1 MIIFQT
7 SKPFS
12 AGPKYRGCYIV
23 AIDGTGVSTYS
34 HKHCEYCLHKKS
46 GSGVVTWSHNVLE
59 AKLLTPTG
67 LSLSIATEWISIE
80 GRANYQKQDCEQAAF
95 KRLSIKIKKMFPR
108 LPIII
113 IADGLYPT
121 QGFFDI
127 CKRNNWHYVV
137 TRMGICGCF
146 RRKLRLKEGLYQ
158 TKRESL

>member
-59 AKLLTPTG
+59 ASFLSPTG
-67 LSLSIATEWISIE
+67 QSCSLASRWKVNE
-80 GRANYQKQDCEQAAF
+80 GEQTNQTQDCRKAAF
-95 KRLSIKIKKMFPR
+95 SRQSIKIKKMFQDLPR
-108 LPIII
+108 I
-113 IADGLYPT
+113 
-121 QGFFDI
+121 
-127 CKRNNWHYVV
+127 
-137 TRMGICGCF
+137 
-146 RRKLRLKEGLYQ
+146 
-158 TKRESL
+158 